1 MAHSRKP
8 NILVRLW
15 LGFWRG
21 VTALRMATFNIV
33 FLLVLALII
42 GAILRGGDQLVI
54 DEDTTL
60 VLNPRGFIVEE
71 HTGSPIERALA
82 EALGQGVAET
92 QLRDLLRS
100 LERAAAD
107 DRITQVLISTEELA
121 GVAPGVMLELSAAF
135 ERFRA
140 SGKPVIAYGGFF
152 SQGQYFMASLADE
165 VWMDPEGVVLLTGYG
180 FFRQYFAEGLERLGV
195 DVNLIRVGDY
205 KSAMEPFI
213 RSDMSPEDRE
223 ATEYFLND
231 LWQRYVEMTA
241 RNRGMPV
248 EVMTDLTQNFARH
261 LQAADGDIARM
272 ALDRGLVDRLV
283 SRPEMRAEMA
293 LRGAPDD
300 NGSFRNIAFAT
311 LAAMPDPKKLR
322 RPSEQVGVI
331 VAQGVITEGM
341 QPAGVIGADS
351 TSRLIRQALH
361 DDSIRAVVLRVDSGG
376 GSAFASEVIRRE
388 LMALRDAG
396 KPVVVSFG
404 NVAASGGYWIA
415 MGADEIWAYPSTIT
429 GSIGIFGFFPTF
441 QDTLAKIG
449 IYTDGVGTTPLSSA
463 LRPDL
468 ELDDEARQLLQS
480 FIEHGYREFIGLVAE
495 HRDMTLAEVE
505 AVAQGRVWTG
515 AQAQQR
521 GLVDQLGTLEEAI
534 GSAAR
539 MAGLGEDFRFSYVQP
554 ELKPWQQF
562 LTQMGA
568 RAILAAGFD
577 PAGSWMNWLPQE
589 LRAGLLADLHLVL
602 DSTRHGRPGVMAHC
616 LCEAPR

>member
-1 MAHSRKP
+1 MAHSKQP

-21 VTALRMATFNIV
+21 VTAVRMATFNIV

-42 GAILRGGDQLVI
+42 GAIVRSGDKLTI
-54 DEDTTL
+54 ENDTTL
-60 VLNPRGFIVEE
+60 VLNPQGFIVEE
-71 HTGSPIERALA
+71 LAGSPIERALN
-82 EALGQGVAET
+82 EALGQGASET
-92 QLRDLLRS
+92 RLRDILTA
-100 LERAAAD
+100 LERAAED
-107 DRITQVLISTEELA
+107 DRITQVLIATEDLA
-121 GVAPGVMLELSAAF
+121 GVSPGVMLELSTAF
-135 ERFRA
+135 EQFRT
-140 SGKPVIAYGGFF
+140 SGKPVIAYGGFM
-152 SQGQYFMASLADE
+152 SQGQYFFASLADE
-165 VWMDPEGVVLLTGYG
+165 IWLDPDGAVLLTGYG
-180 FFRQYFAEGLERLGV
+180 FYRQYFAEGLERLGV
-195 DVNLIRVGDY
+195 DINLIRVGEF

-231 LWQRYVEMTA
+231 LWRRYVEATA
-241 RNRGMPV
+241 RNRGMPI
-248 EVMTDLTQNFARH
+248 EVMAGLTRDFSSL
-261 LQAADGDIARM
+261 LQDAEGDVAQM
-272 ALDRGLVDRLV
+272 ALDLGLVDRLV

-293 LRGAPDD
+293 RRGAPDD
-300 NGSFRNIAFAT
+300 NGSFRNIGLAAFAG
-311 LAAMPDPKKLR
+311 APDVGKLR
-322 RPSEQVGVI
+322 PATEQVGVI
-331 VAQGVITEGM
+331 VAQGVITEGS
-341 QPAGVIGADS
+341 QPAGMIGSDS

-441 QDTLAKIG
+441 QNTLAKVG
-449 IYTDGVGTTPLSSA
+449 IHTDGVGTTPLSGA
-463 LRPDL
+463 LRPDMAMD
-468 ELDDEARQLLQS
+468 EEARDLLQS
-480 FIEHGYREFIGLVAE
+480 WIEHGYREFIGLVAE
-495 HRDMTLAEVE
+495 HRRMSLDEVE
-505 AVAQGRVWTG
+505 AAAQGRVWTG
-515 AQAQQR
+515 AQAQAR
-521 GLVDQLGTLEEAI
+521 GLVDQLGTLEDAI

-539 MAGLGEDFRFSYVQP
+539 MAGLGEDFRFSYVEP

-568 RAILAAGFD
+568 RAILAAGFE
-577 PAGSWMNWLPQE
+577 PGMAWLNWLPQE
-589 LRAGLLADLHLVL
+589 LRAGLLADLHRVV
-602 DSTRHGRPGVMAHC
+602 DSTRHGRPGIMAHC